1 MSEYKLSID
10 IPRYVDIE
18 KFPKTIVVSFDTK
31 EEWEAYKSKEARVTM
46 KAFIKKCKA
55 YTKYEVAKAWMEL
68 FQARKAFYMSVFHP
82 PKEVEPKELA

>member
-1 MSEYKLSID
+1 MSDFKLSID

-31 EEWEAYKSKEARVTM
+31 EEWEAYKVKEARVTA

-55 YTKYEVAKAWMEL
+55 FTKHEVAKAWTEL

-82 PKEVEPKELA
+82 PKAPAPKELA